1 MKKLVTLRSTRLTRL
16 IGALML
22 AVGLVWGAATMVAGQ
37 QIGDLIWKLRG
48 YPYDLG
54 PELLFWARRGP
65 VAAALLCAIGGA
77 LLYFARTR
85 RSG

>member
-1 MKKLVTLRSTRLTRL
+1 MRKRVTLRPTRLIRL

-22 AVGLVWGAATMVAGQ
+22 VVGLVWGAAAIVAGQ

-54 PELLFWARRGP
+54 PELFFWARRGP
-65 VAAALLCAIGGA
+65 VAAALLSAIGGA
-77 LLYFARTR
+77 LLYFTRTR